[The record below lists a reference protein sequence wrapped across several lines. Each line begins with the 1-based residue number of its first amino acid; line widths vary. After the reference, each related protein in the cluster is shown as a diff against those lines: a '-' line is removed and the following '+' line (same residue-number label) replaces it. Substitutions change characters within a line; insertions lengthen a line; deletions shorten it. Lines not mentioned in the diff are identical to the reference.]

1 MSKLIRVSDK
11 NHEDFHSIVKG
22 LDFKDAD
29 ELITVM
35 IKDFRSTQKMKFS
48 GIVKNSK

>member
-22 LDFKDAD
+22 LNFKDAD

-35 IKDFRSTQKMKFS
+35 IKDFRRK
-48 GIVKNSK
+48 VKNKVKS